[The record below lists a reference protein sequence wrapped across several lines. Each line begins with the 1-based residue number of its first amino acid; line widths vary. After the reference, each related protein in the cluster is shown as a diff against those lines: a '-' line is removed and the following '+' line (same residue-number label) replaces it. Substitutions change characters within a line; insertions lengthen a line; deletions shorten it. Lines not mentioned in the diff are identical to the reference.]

1 MIDSFSKDLNKLIE
15 AFCQGDESAFDKIA
29 SIIYRDVLNIAC
41 LNSLSRE
48 DAKDVL
54 QVVLLKIYNKLK
66 GFKKQAKFSSWVYRI
81 TVNAS
86 IDLIRKKKRK
96 AKIAEKYKKA
106 DSLKASQNRAGSDD
120 DKNRLVR
127 EKLEELSLKQ
137 KNVFILKHFQKLSFK
152 EISKTIGCSQ
162 STAKTHFFRAVGKL
176 KEKIN
181 SGG

>member
-1 MIDSFSKDLNKLIE
+1 MIDSFNKDLNRSIE

-41 LNSLSRE
+41 LNSLNQE
-48 DAKDVL
+48 EAKDVL
-54 QVVLLKIYNKLK
+54 QAVLLKIYKKLK
-66 GFKKQAKFSSWVYRI
+66 GFKKEAKFSSWVYRI

-96 AKIAEKYKKA
+96 AKIAEEYKKA
-106 DSLKASQNRAGSDD
+106 GRLEVSRNSPDFY
-120 DKNRLVR
+120 DKNKLVR

-137 KNVFILKHFQKLSFK
+137 KNIFILKHFQKLSFK
-152 EISKTIGCSQ
+152 EISKTVGCSQ
-162 STAKTHFFRAVGKL
+162 STAKTHFFRAVDKL

-181 SGG
+181 PGG

>member
-1 MIDSFSKDLNKLIE
+1 MIDSFSKDLDRLIE
-15 AFCQGDESAFDKIA
+15 AFCQGEESAFDKIA

-41 LNSLSRE
+41 LNSLSQE

-54 QVVLLKIYNKLK
+54 QVVLLKIYKKLK

-96 AKIAEKYKKA
+96 AKIAEKYKEA
-106 DSLKASQNRAGSDD
+106 GSLKANQNSPDFDGE
-120 DKNRLVR
+120 NRLVR
-127 EKLEELSLKQ
+127 EKLKELSPKQ
-137 KNVFILKHFQKLSFK
+137 KNIFILKHFQRLSFK
-152 EISKTIGCSQ
+152 EISKVIGCSQ
-162 STAKTHFFRAVGKL
+162 STAKTHFFRAVDKL